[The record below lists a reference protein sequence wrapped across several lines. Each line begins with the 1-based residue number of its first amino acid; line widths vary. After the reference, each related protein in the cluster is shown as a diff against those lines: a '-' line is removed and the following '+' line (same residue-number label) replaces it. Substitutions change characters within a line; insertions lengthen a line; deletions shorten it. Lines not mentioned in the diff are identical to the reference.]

1 MIGLMVQNKIR
12 LFVEQ
17 ELYNGNSLVVS
28 KKEANYLF
36 NVMRLKVGD
45 HLHIFNNNNGE
56 WLSKV
61 TEKSKTTGSLEC
73 LNKIADSQKPPD
85 VWLLFSPIKKSRT
98 DFIVEKATEMGVA
111 KIMPILTDHT
121 NTTRISKDRLQL
133 HAIEAAEQCGTNFV
147 PEVVDLKKL
156 SDVLDLWSK
165 DRMIMFCDEAKKG
178 STEILKNSKN
188 SWAILIGPEGG
199 FTDHERTR
207 LSSKNFVQNVSLG
220 PRILRADTAVVA
232 ALTLWQSSIGDW

>member
-1 MIGLMVQNKIR
+1 MVQNKIR

-133 HAIEAAEQCGTNFV
+133 HAIEAAEQCGTTNTTFIKEFCSKCESWTSYFTCRYCRSRCLNF
-147 PEVVDLKKL
+147 
-156 SDVLDLWSK
+156 
-165 DRMIMFCDEAKKG
+165 M
-178 STEILKNSKN
+178 
-188 SWAILIGPEGG
+188 AI
-199 FTDHERTR
+199 
-207 LSSKNFVQNVSLG
+207 
-220 PRILRADTAVVA
+220 
-232 ALTLWQSSIGDW
+232 

>member
-85 VWLLFSPIKKSRT
+85 VWLLFSPIKK
-98 DFIVEKATEMGVA
+98 
-111 KIMPILTDHT
+111 
-121 NTTRISKDRLQL
+121 
-133 HAIEAAEQCGTNFV
+133 
-147 PEVVDLKKL
+147 
-156 SDVLDLWSK
+156 
-165 DRMIMFCDEAKKG
+165 
-178 STEILKNSKN
+178 
-188 SWAILIGPEGG
+188 
-199 FTDHERTR
+199 
-207 LSSKNFVQNVSLG
+207 
-220 PRILRADTAVVA
+220 
-232 ALTLWQSSIGDW
+232 